1 VKEAATQEAWSA
13 TPGEGC
19 LRPAQKALVKE
30 VAEKAGESV
39 AQFVTP
45 PPRWNGVSDSRRS
58 DLPPA

>member
-1 VKEAATQEAWSA
+1 VTVKEAATQEAWSA

-39 AQFVTP
+39 AQFVHSAAALE
-45 PPRWNGVSDSRRS
+45 RCKR
-58 DLPPA
+58 LAKK